1 MSDKD
6 LVNKLKNF
14 NIIIISIKGSHKRK
28 DFQKNQLGNLQLN
41 ATFMDAVTP
50 NDLTPAVL
58 EKYSTSWARPLRKTE
73 IALTHS
79 HAKAWQHSIETNKP
93 ILILEDDV
101 VLCDSLPLILQSVF
115 LRDDLEFVQL
125 ETFGEPKLLCKMPES
140 LCIQDYRL
148 HKLYRDRG
156 GSAAYIIWPKTAK
169 KLIYSVKKTYPP
181 ADAAIH
187 LAPGIRR
194 HQISPAC
201 AIQAMKVPKDSIDF
215 ERVSDIA
222 PSSVSNVSKPDYGS
236 YTQWLMH
243 KTCRLMISLEL
254 FKRILAATFSAEYQK
269 VNYTGK

>member
-1 MSDKD
+1 M
-6 LVNKLKNF
+6 NKFDNF
-14 NIIIISIKGSHKRK
+14 NVIVISIKGLHKRK
-28 DFQKNQLGNLQLN
+28 VFQKRQLGKLQLS

-50 NDLTPAVL
+50 NDLAPSVL

-79 HAKAWQHSIETNKP
+79 HAKAWQHSIEINKP
-93 ILILEDDV
+93 VLILEDDV
-101 VLCDSLPLILQSVF
+101 ILCDSLPSILQSIF
-115 LRDDLEFVQL
+115 LRDDLELVQL
-125 ETFGEPKLLCKMPES
+125 ETFGEPKLLCKTPES

-156 GSAAYIIWPKTAK
+156 GAAAYIIWPKTAK
-169 KLIYSVKKTYPP
+169 KLIYSVKKSYPP

-187 LAPGIRR
+187 LVPGIRR

-215 ERVSDIA
+215 ERVRDIA
-222 PSSVSNVSKPDYGS
+222 PSSVSNVSKPDYES

-243 KTCRLMISLEL
+243 KTRRLMISLKL
-254 FKRILAATFSAEYQK
+254 FKRILAASFSAEYKK
-269 VNYTGK
+269 VYYTGK